1 MKTII
6 LLFHPDI
13 QNSRINRRLIQEIDS
28 SISVHHVDEVYPD
41 EEINVAQ
48 EQQLIENYE
57 RIIFQFP
64 LYWYSSPPLLKKW
77 LDKVLTYG
85 WAYGSKGK
93 KLYGKEFLLVVTAGD
108 AEENFYPTGAVGF
121 SLESL
126 LQPFEATSR
135 MIGMT
140 YLPPFLR
147 YSVNRL
153 TDDQLAQYAKAYQAY
168 IVREF
173 E

>member
-1 MKTII
+1 MKTIV

-13 QNSRINRRLIQEIDS
+13 QNSRINKRLIQELDS
-28 SISVHHVDEVYPD
+28 SLAVHHVDEVYPNEQID
-41 EEINVAQ
+41 VIQ
-48 EQQLIENYE
+48 EQLLIEQYD

-85 WAYGSKGK
+85 WAYGSTGK
-93 KLYGKEFLLVVTAGD
+93 KLYGKELLLVVTAGD
-108 AEENFYPTGAVGF
+108 AEENFHTTGAVGF
-121 SLESL
+121 PLENL
-126 LQPFEATSR
+126 LQPFEATCR

-153 TDDQLAQYAKAYQAY
+153 TDDQLTQCAKAYQAY
-168 IVREF
+168 IVREL